1 MILRDF
7 FMLDDA
13 NRSKNQSSSNDTS
26 VANLTSS
33 SDIDIDNRVNI
44 LVKNPEIILLEDQQ
58 NSNSNCLVFNVSKN
72 KLKTKNFLLI
82 FS

>member
-1 MILRDF
+1 MVDNT
-7 FMLDDA
+7 

-26 VANLTSS
+26 VPNLTSS

-44 LVKNPEIILLEDQQ
+44 LVKNPEIILLENQN
-58 NSNSNCLVFNVSKN
+58 NSNSNCLVFNVRKN
-72 KLKTKNFLLI
+72 KFKNKNFLLI

>member
-1 MILRDF
+1 MFDNT
-7 FMLDDA
+7 

-26 VANLTSS
+26 VPNLTSS

-44 LVKNPEIILLEDQQ
+44 LVKNPEIILLENQN
-58 NSNSNCLVFNVSKN
+58 NSNSNCLVFNVRKN
-72 KLKTKNFLLI
+72 KFKNKNFLLI

>member
-1 MILRDF
+1 MFDNT
-7 FMLDDA
+7 

-26 VANLTSS
+26 VPNLTSS

-44 LVKNPEIILLEDQQ
+44 LVKNPEIILLENQN
-58 NSNSNCLVFNVSKN
+58 NSNSNCLVFNVRKN
-72 KLKTKNFLLI
+72 KLENKNFLLI

>member
-13 NRSKNQSSSNDTS
+13 NRSKNQSSPNDTS

-33 SDIDIDNRVNI
+33 SDIDIDNRINI

-72 KLKTKNFLLI
+72 
-82 FS
+82 